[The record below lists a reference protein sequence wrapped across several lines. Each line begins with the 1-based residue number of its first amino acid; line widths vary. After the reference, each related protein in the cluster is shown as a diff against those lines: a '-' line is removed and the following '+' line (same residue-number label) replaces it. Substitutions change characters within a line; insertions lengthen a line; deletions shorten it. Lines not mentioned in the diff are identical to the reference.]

1 MEEFEPP
8 NLWKRHG
15 ILLAIRAGRASR
27 EISEFFNISI
37 RMVQNVRRELE
48 DSGFDYEATAKRKT
62 HRRRSDAV
70 RTPDFAEEIQKVID
84 EDPSKSMRAI
94 AREKGVDES
103 VVRQV
108 VHEDIRYFS
117 YKMRKGQFLSQKM
130 QEKRLKHAKKLLN
143 KLKHPLKPN
152 MLWFF
157 SDEKNFCQ
165 DQKINSQNNRWL
177 AVSPKDVPRVMQTK
191 FPVTIMVFGVVSSE
205 GDVMPP
211 HFFPEG
217 LRLDTDGY
225 IRVLTE
231 VVKPWIDRVAAGR
244 PYVWQQ
250 DSAPCHTSR
259 KTQAWLSEN
268 FDDHTGP
275 EVWPPSS
282 PDCNPLD
289 FYVWG
294 AVERDT
300 NRSSC
305 NTKDELK
312 CRITRAFRG
321 LQRETVTK
329 ACSRFRSRMEAVID
343 AGGGFI
349 E

>member
-1 MEEFEPP
+1 MGDFEPP

-15 ILLAIRAGRASR
+15 VLLAMRAGRTNK
-27 EISEFFNISI
+27 EISEFLNISI
-37 RMVQNVRRELE
+37 RMVQNVRKELE
-48 DSGFDYEATAKRKT
+48 DSGFDYEATAERKS
-62 HRRRSDAV
+62 HDRRSDAV
-70 RTPDFAEEIQKVID
+70 RTPEFVEEVQELINN
-84 EDPSKSMRAI
+84 DPGKSMRAI
-94 AREKGVDES
+94 AREKGIDEK

-117 YKMRKGQFLSQKM
+117 YRMRKGQFLSKRM
-130 QEKRLKHAKKLLN
+130 QEKRLKHAKKLVN
-143 KLKHPLKPN
+143 KLKHPVEPN

-191 FPVTIMVFGVVSSE
+191 FPATIMVFGVVSSE

-211 HFFPEG
+211 HFFADG
-217 LRLDTDGY
+217 LRLNTEGY
-225 IRVLTE
+225 IQVLSE
-231 VVKPWIDRVAAGR
+231 VVKPWIDRVARGR

-268 FDDHTGP
+268 FVDHTGP
-275 EVWPPSS
+275 DIWPPSS

-289 FYVWG
+289 FFVWG
-294 AVERDT
+294 EVERKA
-300 NRSSC
+300 NQSSC
-305 NTKDELK
+305 STKDELK
-312 CRITRAFRG
+312 VKITRSFSSLSRV
-321 LQRETVTK
+321 TVVK
-329 ACSRFRSRMEAVID
+329 ACSRFRTRLEAVIE
-343 AGGGFI
+343 AKGGFI